1 MQRNC
6 DSCGVPYPAQRPNS
20 RFCSESCRKK
30 AARGT
35 SSPRME
41 PISVDSSD
49 SAAISTR
56 SRVLSELQA
65 AGRSETYLGACALAL
80 ADRIDQATAVMGYA
94 ALIKE
99 LRATMDAALEGAEKE
114 TDDLDELK
122 RRRDA
127 KRAG

>member
-6 DSCGVPYPAQRPNS
+6 DSCSLPYTAQRPNS

-30 AARGT
+30 ASR
-35 SSPRME
+35 SPDRVE
-41 PISVDSSD
+41 IAPIPADSGGS
-49 SAAISTR
+49 STR
-56 SRVLSELQA
+56 SRVLAELEA
-65 AGRSETYLGACALAL
+65 AGRAETYLGACALAL
-80 ADRIDQATAVMGYA
+80 AERIDQSTAVMGYA

-99 LRATMDAALEGAEKE
+99 LRSTMDQALEGVAKE
-114 TDDLDELK
+114 TDSLDELK